1 MEIYEKENWIEMDGS
16 IITSVNTDGTSGK
29 DWIKRLEKHGV
40 EVDDLAEDVLN
51 SPSFISSKDEKIQ
64 IQIIKAIDFNGVLT
78 TFNIRQR
85 AKREYLKSLKPE
97 TACLLREMLS
107 NSDIKNMGLE
117 RIIIMHHPFKP
128 RGLPVLLCLNSNGYA
143 RKLSAES
150 IRTIWPKT
158 VGFAF
163 MVPPEV

>member
-1 MEIYEKENWIEMDGS
+1 MEIYEKENWIVMDGS
-16 IITSVNTDGTSGK
+16 IITSVNTDGTSGEE
-29 DWIKRLEKHGV
+29 WTYRLEANGI
-40 EVDDLAEDVLN
+40 EVSDNAKIILK
-51 SPSFISSKDEKIQ
+51 SPNFQSTQDQKTT
-64 IQIIKAIDFNGVLT
+64 IQIIKAINFRGLLT
-78 TFNIRQR
+78 IFNIRQK

-128 RGLPVLLCLNSNGYA
+128 RGLPVLLCLDSNGYA

-150 IRTIWPKT
+150 IHTIWTKT
-158 VGFAF
+158 DGFAF